1 MYVFLT
7 GESGVGKSTALDRT
21 LTLLGITPGGF
32 RTGFTPDRQRLCLW
46 PAWEGPDWSEEHTVA
61 RMVHGRLVG
70 DPDAFDR
77 LGPVILSE
85 SMPWAG
91 LLLLDELGWLEREA
105 LAFQG
110 AVRTCLGGTTPVL
123 GVMIPDEPGG
133 LNQVLQVLNEAAV
146 NVEYMYAFLGGA
158 DADHAYMIFRVQD
171 GAAAAA
177 ALSARGIHLVDQD
190 EVAGL

>member
-21 LTLLGITPGGF
+21 LTLLGIPPGGF

-70 DPDAFDR
+70 DPAAFDR
-77 LGPVILSE
+77 LGPAILAE
-85 SMPWAG
+85 SRAWAG

-123 GVMIPDEPGG
+123 GVIKPRRAGTWLEDLVRTPGG
-133 LNQVLQVLNEAAV
+133 VVLPVDAENRDGLPALLAER
-146 NVEYMYAFLGGA
+146 LGGSSGKVENKQESW
-158 DADHAYMIFRVQD
+158 DKR
-171 GAAAAA
+171 
-177 ALSARGIHLVDQD
+177 
-190 EVAGL
+190 